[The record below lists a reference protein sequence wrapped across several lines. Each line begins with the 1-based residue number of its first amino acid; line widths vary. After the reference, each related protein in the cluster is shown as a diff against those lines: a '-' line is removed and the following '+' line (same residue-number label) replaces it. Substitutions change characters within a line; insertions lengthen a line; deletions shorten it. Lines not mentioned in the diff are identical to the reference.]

1 MVYPI
6 IWELGPE
13 KFPDC
18 GELCVDITGS
28 VMNANLLLFK
38 TVIAGDSWGEIA
50 VPVIQA
56 YPATAIIF
64 VGSQLTLVFGVLNL
78 IVAVVVD
85 TFAEARAHDVLNLA
99 EEMEQEMVTD
109 KKSLQK
115 IFDRID
121 HDHSGTVTIDELVE
135 GARRDP
141 EFQSRLQV
149 MDIDEVDLQQ
159 LFEMIDTEG
168 CGYVE
173 ARQFIGPLSRWVRDS
188 KTAPRFVK
196 YNLMRMLNKHDEFVK
211 SVDIR
216 FELLG
221 RRLDEMME
229 EILYCGRMDSHAE
242 SSEDMTP
249 VQRVAA
255 KRHSHSKMTPTG
267 SHSLQNQFRQ
277 FRATKAQGA
286 AEEDEAVEQPQA
298 SSRPTFTTLRGPGDE
313 IMHLEH
319 ELAESFRSAMEALQ
333 KSVMESMS
341 TLKRNTIVTESTVHE
356 LFTLMSSRIP
366 ARGQLDKAS

>member
-1 MVYPI
+1 
-6 IWELGPE
+6 
-13 KFPDC
+13 
-18 GELCVDITGS
+18 
-28 VMNANLLLFK
+28 
-38 TVIAGDSWGEIA
+38 
-50 VPVIQA
+50 
-56 YPATAIIF
+56 
-64 VGSQLTLVFGVLNL
+64 
-78 IVAVVVD
+78 
-85 TFAEARAHDVLNLA
+85 
-99 EEMEQEMVTD
+99 
-109 KKSLQK
+109 
-115 IFDRID
+115 
-121 HDHSGTVTIDELVE
+121 
-135 GARRDP
+135 
-141 EFQSRLQV
+141 
-149 MDIDEVDLQQ
+149 
-159 LFEMIDTEG
+159 
-168 CGYVE
+168 
-173 ARQFIGPLSRWVRDS
+173 
-188 KTAPRFVK
+188 
-196 YNLMRMLNKHDEFVK
+196 MRMLNKHDEFVK

-216 FELLG
+216 FEAWSQLSGNGEETLLN
-221 RRLDEMME
+221 RPLF
-229 EILYCGRMDSHAE
+229 IKAHPALSRMDSHAE